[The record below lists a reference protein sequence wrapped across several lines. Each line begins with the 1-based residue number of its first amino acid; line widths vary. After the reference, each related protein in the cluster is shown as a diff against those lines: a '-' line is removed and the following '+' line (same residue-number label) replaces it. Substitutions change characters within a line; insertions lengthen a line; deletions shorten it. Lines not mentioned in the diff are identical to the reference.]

1 MLPDGMGNNSS
12 GDSLH
17 VPVPVSVCS
26 ISSPHAHRSTYLNSL
41 VKKGFSKWLKPV
53 HDMVLSVTSKAKECF
68 GVCVDDALERSS
80 VDSSVVEDEYVVC
93 SDQSSDEDDTSVVAS
108 VVSDIFNL
116 SEQTGNSN
124 YYEFSSLA
132 SQEISH
138 LREDLD
144 HICRLS
150 GTTGVDSIPFV
161 AVGIFGEIHNFCVD
175 SGAAVSILGEDFKS
189 HINHRHLEKYPFTLT
204 SANTTPVVVYGK
216 ITVPFTIGDKQFVH
230 NFLLADVKRNFL
242 GADFLSLHDIW
253 LNVDRGL
260 HIDKNIISHN
270 TSNLVNNTILSHPDA
285 TNNVKGVNTVTFNDD
300 DTSSSASSSVDRD
313 TLDKLTKTF
322 LDITPCD
329 DHLLCGINND
339 TTTMSMETNDIIDDS
354 TCADAQL
361 LKKSV
366 ISKDLD
372 PVAVHNQ
379 HCVDAKLCNDTL
391 AYLRNKYSSV
401 FSGEIALIAKHD
413 IVMSIDVNGHF
424 KRPYIYTV
432 PYCYKEA
439 VKERINELLTKGI
452 IRRSC
457 SEYMNPI
464 TVVPKKDG
472 SVRVCGDYRA
482 LNAITRSDC
491 FTLPRIDYIKSHIRG
506 NVFTTLD
513 LKDGFFQVPMHP
525 DSAAKTAI
533 YTEFGLYEFVRMP
546 FGLKN
551 APAVFQRFIDMVFH
565 DLKPFT
571 HVYIDDVIIF
581 SDTLTAHVKHIE
593 IVIRRLSEY
602 GLIVQERK
610 CSFFMDRIQ
619 YLGYEFDIDGY
630 RPLPRVLPQFN
641 DYPIPTDKKAVQKF
655 LGAVN
660 FYRSHIPDL
669 ATLAAPLYDLLRKG
683 VRFNWTTSCQKAFTL
698 LCQSLSSRI
707 TLVPFRD
714 RGEIVLQTDA
724 SSVALGAVLLQDG
737 KPVEFY
743 SRKLSN
749 VEQRY
754 PTYEREAAAMV
765 SAMLHF
771 RPFLIGRHF
780 KLQTD
785 HRPLLAW
792 RNKMPETKRQARL
805 WVKVQD
811 LDYDIE
817 YIPGEQNVLAD
828 FMSRPP
834 GHEISPLSDLHNE
847 VVLNGI
853 ALSLLTPE
861 LKKAQTDTFIAS
873 TNIAPSDLKFIDGFA
888 YNIDKGYPR
897 LIVPPEFRESFVSNI
912 HTLGHFGR
920 RRTLRSVAALY
931 WWKGMPSYVAK
942 FVKCCDVCQ
951 RNKPCKKLK
960 RTPVKFFAT
969 ARFKIIHMDFIGPFK
984 SSKKGHNY
992 LLTMMDRYSRWLE
1005 AIPMK
1010 DPTAQSCA
1018 QVFVSSW
1025 ICRHGIPEAVLTD
1038 QGGHFESQLFN
1049 EVLSKLGI
1057 TRMRTTAYHPQT
1069 NGALERAHGTLK
1081 NCLRCLVNQ
1090 FHDWE
1095 ERLPL
1100 ALFAMRTALFDN
1112 DLSPSLILYGEQI
1125 NVPGAFLEAS
1135 PTLFDDDMSDF
1146 MSQLSFRMQEIRATI
1161 LESQTP
1167 ENIATDINNTNTNNE
1182 PLFKHSHAYLRDP
1195 IKRSTLEPKWL
1206 GPFKVLSSQG
1216 TVVRLNID
1224 GTERNVNVDRLKPA
1238 YTLSGSFQIPMTESV
1253 KSDNS
1258 PSFLLPEGEFRPD
1271 LSDDEYVNDY
1281 QYAIDNQ
1288 PVIPLTPLSPI
1299 QYESYPRRSERLK
1312 GTDVNYSK

>member
-1 MLPDGMGNNSS
+1 MTVCWQPNTLSASSSEESLNDQLSVICNDQLPANITNDV
-12 GDSLH
+12 L
-17 VPVPVSVCS
+17 
-26 ISSPHAHRSTYLNSL
+26 SSPPLVEETSNFKYSTLS
-41 VKKGFSKWLKPV
+41 S
-53 HDMVLSVTSKAKECF
+53 HDM
-68 GVCVDDALERSS
+68 
-80 VDSSVVEDEYVVC
+80 
-93 SDQSSDEDDTSVVAS
+93 
-108 VVSDIFNL
+108 
-116 SEQTGNSN
+116 
-124 YYEFSSLA
+124 
-132 SQEISH
+132 SH
-138 LREDLD
+138 LQRDLD
-144 HICRLS
+144 HICRFSETS
-150 GTTGVDSIPFV
+150 GIDSVPFV
-161 AVGIFGEIHNFCVD
+161 TVDIFGEQQKFCID
-175 SGAAVSILGEDFKS
+175 SGSAVSILGADVKS
-189 HINHRHLEKYPFTLT
+189 GINLGHLKHYPFRLT
-204 SANTTPVVVYGK
+204 TANKTPVLVYGK
-216 ITVPFTIGDKQFVH
+216 LTVPFTIGGKDFTH
-230 NFLLADVKRNFL
+230 DFLLADVPKNFL
-242 GADFLSLHDIW
+242 GADFLSTHDIW
-253 LNVDRGL
+253 VNVNRGL
-260 HIDKNIISHN
+260 HIEDSPQ
-270 TSNLVNNTILSHPDA
+270 SQ
-285 TNNVKGVNTVTFNDD
+285 TNPV
-300 DTSSSASSSVDRD
+300 TSSSAKELSSLLPEAQFTNNVVNTTTHDVSTTSSSTSSIDPIEQA
-313 TLDKLTKTF
+313 LTGTF
-322 LDITPCD
+322 LDITPYD
-329 DHLLCGINND
+329 SKFLYGVEQDN
-339 TTTMSMETNDIIDDS
+339 MSIIDD
-354 TCADAQL
+354 TTYADTQL
-361 LKKSV
+361 LKRSV
-366 ISKDLD
+366 ISKDSH
-372 PVAVHNQ
+372 AVKHNDQ
-379 HCVDAKLCNDTL
+379 HCVDVDLCNDTL
-391 AYLRNKYSSV
+391 SYLRRTFPSV
-401 FSGEIALIAKHD
+401 FSGDISLIAKHD
-413 IVMSIDVNGHF
+413 IVMSIDVNGIF
-424 KRPYIYTV
+424 KRPYIYTI

-439 VKERINELLTKGI
+439 VKERINELLQKGI

-506 NVFTTLD
+506 NIFTTLD

-581 SDTLTAHVKHIE
+581 SDSITSHVKHLE
-593 IVIRRLSEY
+593 IVIHRLADY
-602 GLIVQERK
+602 GLIIQERK
-610 CSFFMDRIQ
+610 CSFFMNCIQ
-619 YLGYEFDIDGY
+619 YLGYEFDIGGY
-630 RPLPRVLPQFN
+630 RPLPRVLPQFKE
-641 DYPIPTDKKAVQKF
+641 YPIPTDKKSVQKF

-683 VRFNWTTSCQKAFTL
+683 ARFNWTPTCQRSFHL
-698 LCQSLSSRI
+698 LCHTLSSRI

-714 RGEIVLQTDA
+714 TGDIVLQTDA

-780 KLQTD
+780 ILQTD

-792 RNKMPETKRQARL
+792 RTKMPETKRQARL

-834 GHEISPLSDLHNE
+834 GHEISPLSELHNE
-847 VVLNGI
+847 VVLNGM

-861 LKKAQTDTFIAS
+861 LKRAQTDDFIAS
-873 TNIAPSDLKFIDGFA
+873 TGIAPSDLKFIDGFA
-888 YNIDKGYPR
+888 YNMDKGYPR
-897 LIVPPEFRESFVSNI
+897 LIVPPEFREAFVSNI
-912 HTLGHFGR
+912 HCLGHFGR
-920 RRTLRSVAALY
+920 RRTLRSVAMLY

-942 FVKCCDVCQ
+942 FVKCCDACQ
-951 RNKPCKKLK
+951 RNKPCKRLK

-969 ARFKIIHMDFIGPFK
+969 ARFKIVHIDFVGPFK
-984 SSKKGHNY
+984 PSNKGHNY

-1005 AIPMK
+1005 AIPMR
-1010 DPTAQSCA
+1010 DPTAHTCA
-1018 QVFVSSW
+1018 QMFVSSW

-1049 EVLSKLGI
+1049 EVLSKFGI

-1081 NCLRCLVNQ
+1081 NSLRCLVNQ

-1112 DLSPSLILYGEQI
+1112 DLSPSLVLYGEQI
-1125 NVPGAFLEAS
+1125 NVPGAFLETD
-1135 PTLFDDDMSDF
+1135 PILFDDDMSTF
-1146 MSQLSFRMQEIRATI
+1146 MSQLALQMQEIRAVI
-1161 LESQTP
+1161 LESQSP
-1167 ENIATDINNTNTNNE
+1167 DTNTTTTNDCTNTE
-1182 PLFKHSHAYLRDP
+1182 PIFKHTHAYLRDP
-1195 IKRSTLEPKWL
+1195 IKRSNLEPKWL
-1206 GPFKVLSSQG
+1206 GPFKVISSQG

-1224 GTERNVNVDRLKPA
+1224 GTEKNVNVDRLKPA
-1238 YTLSGSFQIPMTESV
+1238 YTLSGHLI
-1253 KSDNS
+1253 
-1258 PSFLLPEGEFRPD
+1258 
-1271 LSDDEYVNDY
+1271 
-1281 QYAIDNQ
+1281 
-1288 PVIPLTPLSPI
+1288 
-1299 QYESYPRRSERLK
+1299 
-1312 GTDVNYSK
+1312 

>member
-1 MLPDGMGNNSS
+1 MNSK
-12 GDSLH
+12 
-17 VPVPVSVCS
+17 
-26 ISSPHAHRSTYLNSL
+26 
-41 VKKGFSKWLKPV
+41 VKNGFSSWLKPI
-53 HDMVLSVTSKAKECF
+53 HNSILHSFSKAKRCLKVCF
-68 GVCVDDALERSS
+68 GNDVTV
-80 VDSSVVEDEYVVC
+80 
-93 SDQSSDEDDTSVVAS
+93 SSDVEHKRMPVVIPDQPVGVNANDVQDDCLS
-108 VVSDIFNL
+108 VVSSSS
-116 SEQTGNSN
+116 SE
-124 YYEFSSLA
+124 SSLIKCSA
-132 SQEISH
+132 LSSLEISH
-138 LREDLD
+138 LREGLD
-144 HICRLS
+144 HICRFS
-150 GTTGVDSIPFV
+150 EATGVDSIPFV
-161 AVGIFGEIHNFCVD
+161 AVDIFDETHNFCVD
-175 SGAAVSILGEDFKS
+175 SGAAVSILGVDFKS
-189 HINHRHLEKYPFTLT
+189 HIDFGHLQHYPFTLT
-204 SANTTPVVVYGK
+204 SANKTPVIVYGK
-216 ITVPFTIGDKQFVH
+216 LTVPFSIGGKRFIHD
-230 NFLLADVKRNFL
+230 FLLADVQRNFL
-242 GADFLSLHDIW
+242 GADFLSTHDIW
-253 LNVDRGL
+253 VNVNRGL
-260 HIDKNIISHN
+260 HLEDNTQSHN
-270 TSNLVNNTILSHPDA
+270 STNLV
-285 TNNVKGVNTVTFNDD
+285 
-300 DTSSSASSSVDRD
+300 TSSSAQELKHSMLPEAHNNCINTMMKDVTTTSSSSSDIDELEV
-313 TLDKLTKTF
+313 LTRTF
-322 LDITPCD
+322 TDITPCD
-329 DHLLCGINND
+329 TQLFCGIQHNNKMSED
-339 TTTMSMETNDIIDDS
+339 TFDS
-354 TCADAQL
+354 TCADARL
-361 LKKSV
+361 LKRSV
-366 ISKDLD
+366 ISKEPHVVENTD
-372 PVAVHNQ
+372 Q
-379 HCVDAKLCNDTL
+379 HCVDIKLCNDTL
-391 AYLRNKYSSV
+391 LYLRKQYPNV
-401 FSGEIALIAKHD
+401 FSGIISLIAKHD
-413 IVMSIDVNGHF
+413 IVMSIDVSGSF
-424 KRPYIYTV
+424 KRPYIYTI

-439 VKERINELLTKGI
+439 VKERINELLEKGI

-525 DSAAKTAI
+525 DSASKTAI
-533 YTEFGLYEFVRMP
+533 YTEFGLYEFIRMP

-581 SDTLTAHVKHIE
+581 SNTVADHVKHLD
-593 IVIRRLSEY
+593 IVIKRLSDY
-602 GLIVQERK
+602 GLTIQERK
-610 CSFFMDRIQ
+610 CSFFMNCIQ

-630 RPLPRVLPQFN
+630 RPLPRVLPQFK
-641 DYPIPTDKKAVQKF
+641 DYPIPTDKKTVQKF

-683 VRFNWTTSCQKAFTL
+683 ARFNWTPSCQQSFYL

-714 RGEIVLQTDA
+714 GGEIVLQTDA

-780 KLQTD
+780 ILQTD

-792 RNKMPETKRQARL
+792 RSKMPETKRQARL

-834 GHEISPLSDLHNE
+834 GHEISPLADLHNE

-861 LKKAQTDTFIAS
+861 LKKAQTDDFIAS

-912 HTLGHFGR
+912 HSLGHFGR
-920 RRTLRSVAALY
+920 RRTLRSVAMLY
-931 WWKGMPSYVAK
+931 WWKGMPSYVAR
-942 FVKCCDVCQ
+942 FVKCCDACQ

-969 ARFKIIHMDFIGPFK
+969 ARFKIIHIDFVGPFK
-984 SSKKGHNY
+984 PSNKGHNY

-1049 EVLSKLGI
+1049 EVLSRFGI

-1081 NCLRCLVNQ
+1081 NSLRCLINQ
-1090 FHDWE
+1090 FYDWE
-1095 ERLPL
+1095 DRLPL

-1112 DLSPSLILYGEQI
+1112 DLSPSLVLYGEQI
-1125 NVPGAFLEAS
+1125 NVPGAFLEAD
-1135 PTLFDDDMSDF
+1135 PMLFESDMSNF
-1146 MSQLSFRMQEIRATI
+1146 MSELALRMQEIRAII
-1161 LESQTP
+1161 LETQTL
-1167 ENIATDINNTNTNNE
+1167 ENTKNSNDVNTDPNI
-1182 PLFKHSHAYLRDP
+1182 PIFKHSYAYLRDP
-1195 IKRSTLEPKWL
+1195 IKRSSLEPKWL

-1224 GTERNVNVDRLKPA
+1224 GAERNVNVDRLKPA
-1238 YTLSGSFQIPMTESV
+1238 YTLSGHFNLDDTV
-1253 KSDNS
+1253 GSDNS
-1258 PSFLLPEGEFRPD
+1258 PSFLLPEGEYRPD
-1271 LSDDEYVNDY
+1271 LVDTNYVSDY

-1288 PVIPLTPLSPI
+1288 PTVQLRPLSPTQI
-1299 QYESYPRRSERLK
+1299 DSYPRRSDRLI
-1312 GTDVNYSK
+1312 GTYVDYPK

>member
-1 MLPDGMGNNSS
+1 M
-12 GDSLH
+12 
-17 VPVPVSVCS
+17 
-26 ISSPHAHRSTYLNSL
+26 YLNSL
-41 VKKGFSKWLKPV
+41 VKKGFSKWLRPI
-53 HDMVLSVTSKAKECF
+53 HDTVYNVCSKAKQKVTACF
-68 GVCVDDALERSS
+68 NDVQLSESVSVVDSEDPSNQEGIIQSDDQMFVDDPNNSISS
-80 VDSSVVEDEYVVC
+80 STFNSIHYKYSLLSSKEV
-93 SDQSSDEDDTSVVAS
+93 
-108 VVSDIFNL
+108 
-116 SEQTGNSN
+116 
-124 YYEFSSLA
+124 
-132 SQEISH
+132 SH
-138 LREDLD
+138 LQRDLD
-144 HICRLS
+144 HICRFS
-150 GTTGVDSIPFV
+150 ETTGVDSIPFV
-161 AVGIFGEIHNFCVD
+161 VVDIFDQKHNFCVD
-175 SGAAVSILGEDFKS
+175 TGAAVSILGIDFIP
-189 HINHRHLEKYPFTLT
+189 HIDIKDLEKYPFTLT
-204 SANTTPVVVYGK
+204 SANKTPVVVYGK
-216 ITVPFTIGDKQFVH
+216 ITVPFTIGGKHFQH
-230 NFLLADVKRNFL
+230 EFLLADVHKNFL

-253 LNVDRGL
+253 LNVTRGL
-260 HIDKNIISHN
+260 HIN
-270 TSNLVNNTILSHPDA
+270 
-285 TNNVKGVNTVTFNDD
+285 
-300 DTSSSASSSVDRD
+300 DTSSQSQSINLVKGNSLLKSPETNHIQSPCVNQFVEEFNDSLSDSSSTVD
-313 TLDKLTKTF
+313 KVQALTRTF
-322 LDITPCD
+322 IDITPRD
-329 DHLLCGINND
+329 DIPLYEIANSNINVN
-339 TTTMSMETNDIIDDS
+339 EDI

-361 LKKSV
+361 LKRSV
-366 ISKDLD
+366 ISKDTST
-372 PVAVHNQ
+372 VGNANQ
-379 HCVDAKLCNDTL
+379 HCVDPTLCDDTL
-391 AYLRNKYSSV
+391 KVLRSKFSSV
-401 FSGEIALIAKHD
+401 FSGEISIKAKHN
-413 IVMSIDVNGHF
+413 IVMSIDVNGSF

-439 VKERINELLTKGI
+439 VRERINELLAKGI

-506 NVFTTLD
+506 NIFTTLD

-581 SDTLTAHVKHIE
+581 SQTLTDHVKHLH
-593 IVIRRLSEY
+593 IVIQRLAEY
-602 GLIVQERK
+602 GLIIQERK
-610 CSFFMDRIQ
+610 CSFFMNCIQ
-619 YLGYEFDIDGY
+619 YLGFEFDIDGY
-630 RPLPRVLPQFN
+630 RPLPRVLPQFK
-641 DYPIPTDKKAVQKF
+641 DYSIPTDKKSVQKF

-669 ATLAAPLYDLLRKG
+669 ATIAAPLYDLLRKG
-683 VRFNWTTSCQKAFTL
+683 VKFNWTTSCQKSFHL
-698 LCQSLSSRI
+698 LCHVLSTRI

-714 RGEIVLQTDA
+714 EGDIVLQTDA

-780 KLQTD
+780 ILQTD

-817 YIPGEQNVLAD
+817 YIPGEENVLAD

-861 LKKAQTDTFIAS
+861 LKKAQTNDFIAS
-873 TNIAPSDLKFIDGFA
+873 TNIAPSDLKFIDGYA
-888 YNIDKGYPR
+888 YTMDKGYPR
-897 LIVPPEFRESFVSNI
+897 LLVPPEFREPLVHSI
-912 HTLGHFGR
+912 HSLGHFGR
-920 RRTLRSVAALY
+920 RRTLRSVAMLY
-931 WWKGMPSYVAK
+931 WWKGMPSYVAN
-942 FVKCCDVCQ
+942 FVKCCDSCQ

-969 ARFKIIHMDFIGPFK
+969 ARFKIVHMDFVGPFK
-984 SSKKGHNY
+984 LSNKGHNY
-992 LLTMMDRYSRWLE
+992 LLTMMDRYSRWIE
-1005 AIPMK
+1005 AIPMR

-1018 QVFVSSW
+1018 QAFVSHW

-1049 EVLSKLGI
+1049 EVLTKFGI
-1057 TRMRTTAYHPQT
+1057 TRKRTTAYHPET

-1081 NCLRCLVNQ
+1081 NCLRCLTNQ

-1095 ERLPL
+1095 DRLPL
-1100 ALFAMRTALFDN
+1100 ALFAMRTAIFDN

-1125 NVPGAFLEAS
+1125 NVPGAFLEVD
-1135 PTLFDDDMSDF
+1135 PMLFQDDMSQF
-1146 MSQLSFRMQEIRATI
+1146 MTDLALRMHEIRSII
-1161 LESQTP
+1161 LESQSPDTID
-1167 ENIATDINNTNTNNE
+1167 NNVNSDTDLT
-1182 PLFKHSHAYLRDP
+1182 FKYSHAYLKDP
-1195 IKRSTLEPKWL
+1195 IKRSSLEPKWL
-1206 GPFKVLSSQG
+1206 GPFKVLSAQG
-1216 TVVRLNID
+1216 TNVRLDID
-1224 GTERNVNVDRLKPA
+1224 GTEKNVNIDRVKPA
-1238 YTLSGSFQIPMTESV
+1238 FTLSGTFQPNISDSFT
-1253 KSDNS
+1253 SDLS
-1258 PSFLLPEGEFRPD
+1258 PSFLLPEGEYRPLPD
-1271 LSDDEYVNDY
+1271 SEFQNEF
-1281 QYAIDNQ
+1281 QFAIDNQ
-1288 PVIPLTPLSPI
+1288 PTVQLSPLPPI
-1299 QYESYPRRSERLK
+1299 VSESEPRRSNRLA
-1312 GTDVNYSK
+1312 GTHVEYTA

>member
-1 MLPDGMGNNSS
+1 MQSS
-12 GDSLH
+12 RDSLQN
-17 VPVPVSVCS
+17 PVAVDSCS
-26 ISSPHAHRSTYLNSL
+26 ISSPRTHRSIYLNTT
-41 VKKGFSKWLKPV
+41 VKQGFSKWLKPIHNSIV
-53 HDMVLSVTSKAKECF
+53 HALSKAKECF
-68 GVCVDDALERSS
+68 SACVNDVSFDPT
-80 VDSSVVEDEYVVC
+80 
-93 SDQSSDEDDTSVVAS
+93 DEDDDSSRSDPMPVVQDQNDRLLVAS
-108 VVSDIFNL
+108 SSSPINYRYSLL
-116 SEQTGNSN
+116 SSFEV
-124 YYEFSSLA
+124 
-132 SQEISH
+132 SH
-138 LREDLD
+138 LRGNLD
-144 HICRLS
+144 HICRFS
-150 GTTGVDSIPFV
+150 ETTGIDAIPFV
-161 AVGIFGEIHNFCVD
+161 TADIFGEAHNFCVD
-175 SGAAVSILGEDFKS
+175 SGAAVSILGVDFIH
-189 HINHRHLEKYPFTLT
+189 HINSKHLQQYPFKLT
-204 SANTTPVVVYGK
+204 TANKTPVTVFGK
-216 ITVPFTIGDKQFVH
+216 VTVPFSIGKKQFTH
-230 NFLLADVKRNFL
+230 DFLLADVPKNFL
-242 GADFLSLHDIW
+242 GADFLSTHDIW
-253 LNVDRGL
+253 LNVTRGL
-260 HIDKNIISHN
+260 HIDDVSLSLQKSQDNSLNMVN
-270 TSNLVNNTILSHPDA
+270 THSALHPDA
-285 TNNVKGVNTVTFNDD
+285 TQTHATSMHDIIQPTQYINISSS
-300 DTSSSASSSVDRD
+300 SSSASSVVD
-313 TLDKLTKTF
+313 TNELDKLTKTF
-322 LDITPCD
+322 LDITPRD
-329 DHLLCGINND
+329 DHNLYGIEESHLPD
-339 TTTMSMETNDIIDDS
+339 TYDDL
-354 TCADAQL
+354 TCADTHL
-361 LKKSV
+361 IKRSV
-366 ISKDLD
+366 ISKDPD
-372 PVAVHNQ
+372 PVATTNQ
-379 HCVDAKLCNDTL
+379 HCIDVTLRDGTLKKLRKD
-391 AYLRNKYSSV
+391 YPSV
-401 FSGEIALIAKHD
+401 FSGEINITAKHE
-413 IVMSIDVNGHF
+413 IVMSIEVIGSF

-439 VKERINELLTKGI
+439 VKERINELLQKGI

-506 NVFTTLD
+506 NIFTTLD

-551 APAVFQRFIDMVFH
+551 APAVFQRFVDMVFH

-581 SDTLTAHVKHIE
+581 SNTLTDHVKHLQT
-593 IVIRRLSEY
+593 VIQRLSEY
-602 GLIVQERK
+602 GLIIQERK
-610 CSFFMDRIQ
+610 CSFFMNCIQ
-619 YLGYEFDIDGY
+619 YLGFEFDIDGY
-630 RPLPRVLPQFN
+630 RPLPRVLPQFAN
-641 DYPIPTDKKAVQKF
+641 YAVPTDKKSVQKF

-669 ATLAAPLYDLLRKG
+669 AALAAPLYDLLRKG
-683 VRFNWTTSCQKAFTL
+683 TKFVWTTSCQKSFHL
-698 LCQSLSSRI
+698 LCHALSSRI
-707 TLVPFRD
+707 TLVPFKD
-714 RGEIVLQTDA
+714 GGDIVLQTDA

-780 KLQTD
+780 LLQTD

-834 GHEISPLSDLHNE
+834 GHEISPLSDLHDE

-861 LKKAQTDTFIAS
+861 LKEAQTDDFIAS
-873 TNIAPSDLKFIDGFA
+873 TGIAPSDLKFVDGFA
-888 YNIDKGYPR
+888 YTVDKGYPR
-897 LIVPPEFRESFVSNI
+897 LIVPPEFREPLVSSV
-912 HTLGHFGR
+912 HSLGHFGR
-920 RRTLRSVAALY
+920 RRTLRSVAMLY

-942 FVKCCDVCQ
+942 FVKCCDACQ

-969 ARFKIIHMDFIGPFK
+969 ARFKIVHMDFVGPLK
-984 SSKKGHNY
+984 HSSKGHNY

-1005 AIPMK
+1005 AVPMR

-1049 EVLSKLGI
+1049 EVLSNFGI

-1081 NCLRCLVNQ
+1081 NCLRCLTTQ
-1090 FHDWE
+1090 FQDWE
-1095 ERLPL
+1095 DRLPL

-1112 DLSPSLILYGEQI
+1112 ELSPSLIMYGEQI
-1125 NVPGAFLEAS
+1125 NVPGAFLEAD
-1135 PTLFDDDMSDF
+1135 PMLFKDDLSQFMSD
-1146 MSQLSFRMQEIRATI
+1146 LALRMQEIRTII
-1161 LESQTP
+1161 LESQSQLNDAIDN
-1167 ENIATDINNTNTNNE
+1167 NINDDKS
-1182 PLFKHSHAYLRDP
+1182 LFKYSHAYLKDP
-1195 IKRSTLEPKWL
+1195 IKRSSLEPKWL
-1206 GPFKVLSSQG
+1206 GPFKVISSQG
-1216 TVVRLNID
+1216 AVVRLNID
-1224 GTERNVNVDRLKPA
+1224 GVEKAVNVDRLKPA
-1238 YTLSGSFQIPMTESV
+1238 YTLSGHFDLDSTANTDF
-1253 KSDNS
+1253 S
-1258 PSFLLPEGEFRPD
+1258 PSFLLPEGEYRPD
-1271 LSDDEYVNDY
+1271 MVPTQYVNDY
-1281 QYAIDNQ
+1281 QFAIDNQ
-1288 PVIPLTPLSPI
+1288 PTVSITPLPI
-1299 QYESYPRRSERLK
+1299 QGDSNPRRSDRLVGVHVEYTK
-1312 GTDVNYSK
+1312 

>member
-1 MLPDGMGNNSS
+1 MSS
-12 GDSLH
+12 GDSLQA
-17 VPVPVSVCS
+17 PISVNS
-26 ISSPHAHRSTYLNSL
+26 VVVSSPRTFKSTYLNTL

-53 HDMVLSVTSKAKECF
+53 HDSIRRVVTKAKDSLL
-68 GVCVDDALERSS
+68 VCVDGHSPDSFDSS
-80 VDSSVVEDEYVVC
+80 ESVECVDSLSAVSDESFDVLSDVHD
-93 SDQSSDEDDTSVVAS
+93 DQSSDHS
-108 VVSDIFNL
+108 
-116 SEQTGNSN
+116 
-124 YYEFSSLA
+124 SSLRFNDIEQYHYSSLT
-132 SQEISH
+132 SQELSH
-138 LREDLD
+138 LRGDLD
-144 HICRLS
+144 HICRFS
-150 GTTGVDSIPFV
+150 ERSGVDPIPFV
-161 AVGIFGEIHNFCVD
+161 AVDIFGDKYKFCVD
-175 SGAAVSILGEDFKS
+175 SGAAVSILGIDFVSRIDHNRLK
-189 HINHRHLEKYPFTLT
+189 KYPFALT
-204 SANTTPVVVYGK
+204 SANKTPVVVFGK
-216 ITVPFTIGDKQFVH
+216 ISLPFTIGEKQFVH
-230 NFLLADVKRNFL
+230 DFLLADVPKNFL
-242 GADFLSLHDIW
+242 GADFLSIHDIW

-260 HIDKNIISHN
+260 HIDEVPIPVKDS
-270 TSNLVNNTILSHPDA
+270 SNLVTCESLSLHPDA
-285 TNNVKGVNTVTFNDD
+285 PQDINVLNKCVTP
-300 DTSSSASSSVDRD
+300 SSSSSSSLSSSDAQE
-313 TLDKLTKTF
+313 LENLTRVF

-329 DHLLCGINND
+329 ANDLCEIAH
-339 TTTMSMETNDIIDDS
+339 DIEDP

-361 LKKSV
+361 MKKHV
-366 ISKDLD
+366 ISKEPD
-372 PVAVHNQ
+372 AVTDSNQ
-379 HCVDAKLCNDTL
+379 YCVDTNICNDTL
-391 AYLRNKYSSV
+391 TTLRNNYPSV
-401 FSGEIALIAKHD
+401 FSGEISIIAKHD
-413 IVMSIDVNGHF
+413 IVMSIELNGSF
-424 KRPYIYTV
+424 RRPYIYTV

-439 VKERINELLTKGI
+439 VKERINELLNKGI

-506 NVFTTLD
+506 NVFSTLD

-551 APAVFQRFIDMVFH
+551 APAVFQRFVDMVFH

-571 HVYIDDVIIF
+571 HVYIDDLIVF
-581 SDTLTAHVKHIE
+581 SNSIADHVKHLTS
-593 IVIRRLSEY
+593 VIARLAEF
-602 GLIVQERK
+602 GLIIQERK
-610 CSFFMDRIQ
+610 CSFFMNCIQ

-630 RPLPRVLPQFN
+630 RPLPRVLPQFK
-641 DYPIPTDKKAVQKF
+641 DYPVPVDKKSVQKF
-655 LGAVN
+655 MGAVN

-669 ATLAAPLYDLLRKG
+669 ATIAAPLYDLLRKG
-683 VRFNWTTSCQKAFTL
+683 VKFVWTASCQRAFHL
-698 LCQSLSSRI
+698 LCQILTARI

-714 RGEIVLQTDA
+714 GGDIVLQTDA

-743 SRKLSN
+743 SRKLSS

-780 KLQTD
+780 ILQTD

-811 LDYDIE
+811 LDYVIE

-847 VVLNGI
+847 AVLNGI
-853 ALSLLTPE
+853 ALSVLTPE

-888 YNIDKGYPR
+888 YNMDKGYPR
-897 LIVPPEFRESFVSNI
+897 LIVPPEFREAFVSNI
-912 HTLGHFGR
+912 HSLGHFGR
-920 RRTLRSVAALY
+920 RRTLRSVAMLY

-942 FVKCCDVCQ
+942 FVKCCDACQ

-969 ARFKIIHMDFIGPFK
+969 ARFKIVHMDFVGPFK
-984 SSKKGHNY
+984 SSRKGHNY
-992 LLTMMDRYSRWLE
+992 LLTMMDRYSRWIE
-1005 AIPMK
+1005 AIPMR
-1010 DPTAQSCA
+1010 DPTAQTCA

-1049 EVLSKLGI
+1049 EVLNKFGV

-1081 NCLRCLVNQ
+1081 NCLRCLINQ
-1090 FHDWE
+1090 FNDWE
-1095 ERLPL
+1095 DRLPL
-1100 ALFAMRTALFDN
+1100 ALFAMRTALFEN
-1112 DLSPSLILYGEQI
+1112 ELSPSLILYGEQI
-1125 NVPGAFLEAS
+1125 NVPGSFLETN
-1135 PTLFDDDMSDF
+1135 PMLFDDDMSEF
-1146 MSQLSFRMQEIRATI
+1146 MSNLTMRMQEIRAVI
-1161 LESQTP
+1161 LETQSP
-1167 ENIATDINNTNTNNE
+1167 DPIDLNANNTNNTSDNE
-1182 PLFKHSHAYLRDP
+1182 CIFKHPYAYLRDP
-1195 IKRSTLEPKWL
+1195 IKRSSLEPKWL
-1206 GPFKVLSSQG
+1206 GPFKVLSSRG

-1224 GTERNVNVDRLKPA
+1224 GNERNVNVDRLKPA
-1238 YTLSGSFQIPMTESV
+1238 YTLSGYFNIDESA
-1253 KSDNS
+1253 SLNTDIS

-1271 LSDDEYVNDY
+1271 LVNTQYVNDY
-1281 QYAIDNQ
+1281 QFAIDNQ
-1288 PVIPLTPLSPI
+1288 PIVELTPISPAFD
-1299 QYESYPRRSERLK
+1299 SNPRRSERLA
-1312 GTDVNYSK
+1312 GQCVDYPQ